1 MNGSTAGIPVEKLK
15 GSQTA
20 VFGAF
25 TSDDYKLMNCKDL
38 QTMPRT
44 AATGL
49 AASIFTNRI
58 SWYFNL
64 LGPSVLVDT
73 ACSGTM
79 VALDLACQS
88 IRNGDSSTVRAFC
101 LSSVDL
107 KVTRAPPPP
116 GYVLATLNTQHIALY

>member
-1 MNGSTAGIPVEKLK
+1 MVLINASTAGIPVEKLK

-79 VALDLACQS
+79 VSLDLACQS
-88 IRNGDSSTVRAFC
+88 IRNGDASTVSPFFLSLLNRLGGC
-101 LSSVDL
+101 L
-107 KVTRAPPPP
+107 
-116 GYVLATLNTQHIALY
+116 